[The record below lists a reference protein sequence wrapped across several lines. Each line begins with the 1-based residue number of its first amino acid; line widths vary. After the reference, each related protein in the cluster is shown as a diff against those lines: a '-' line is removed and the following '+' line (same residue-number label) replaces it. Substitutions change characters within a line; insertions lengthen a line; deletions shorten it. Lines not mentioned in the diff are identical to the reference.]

1 MQIYKS
7 VCISIALLISIL
19 RMYVVSHVIFH
30 CWNPH
35 CFSPLS
41 VLILFRILLATIFIL
56 SHFPWDH
63 LVFMHQ
69 YGSFHPYDR
78 GMATITDFNSIGMM
92 YLTLYIS
99 FKKWV
104 MVWIQHSLRELD
116 LPSIAILFHPGY
128 FPILSLDWLLLLL
141 LLANR
146 WSSPFVSR
154 TVFWSFVNVNF
165 ANLLCPSHTLSR
177 VQLSFKTACSFIFFF
192 VQLIYLNYTFVL
204 YFIWWIGSSLVS
216 AGITDGAL
224 PLSPRLL
231 FVHLSM

>member
-19 RMYVVSHVIFH
+19 RMYVVSLVIFH

-69 YGSFHPYDR
+69 YGSIHPYVR
-78 GMATITDFNSIGMM
+78 GMATITDFNSLGM

-104 MVWIQHSLRELD
+104 MVWIQYKG
-116 LPSIAILFHPGY
+116 A
-128 FPILSLDWLLLLL
+128 
-141 LLANR
+141 
-146 WSSPFVSR
+146 WSSFHCHIVS
-154 TVFWSFVNVNF
+154 
-165 ANLLCPSHTLSR
+165 SR
-177 VQLSFKTACSFIFFF
+177 IFSNIITW
-192 VQLIYLNYTFVL
+192 LIA
-204 YFIWWIGSSLVS
+204 SLAS
-216 AGITDGAL
+216 AG
-224 PLSPRLL
+224 
-231 FVHLSM
+231 